1 MKSSGIVTLENQ
13 KGVRTVSPEKRDWVR
28 KESESILAKNI
39 LLRQKTKQIMYEK
52 RLQHEK
58 IIASNVTQRTTRW
71 AEKTK
76 NSPFAINLVAE
87 DERIAE
93 ENQIRLKEESER
105 RTLISSRKDK
115 AKNEIILKVNRLLSF
130 YFFPLCKFY
139 LILSFL
145 PRPYPN
151 FLT

>member
-13 KGVRTVSPEKRDWVR
+13 KGVRTVSPDKRDWVR

-71 AEKTK
+71 AEKTR

-105 RTLISSRKDK
+105 RSLISSRKDK
-115 AKNEIILKVNRLLSF
+115 AKNEIILKVNRLFVSFAEKFF
-130 YFFPLCKFY
+130 YFY
-139 LILSFL
+139 FL
-145 PRPYPN
+145 RRLYPN